1 MSWGKND
8 LLFTG
13 YSQDEKADVCDV
25 GKCVSGTRKHLQ
37 NAKLSSRSVN
47 AESVKDTSCTG
58 RTACTLLQRWIERA
72 PVQVRCPKSICKC
85 ENSPGG
91 TWCFS
96 YLRMIVHGAQK
107 YLPNR
112 QSCWTSHDRSLPA
125 QPVPLSEEP
134 LCRRTACADRGASA
148 ATVCTLVFSR
158 PVCSPC
164 RHEKARMRPL
174 FGRRAPHGSCLAGE
188 PGTTCC
194 RRLYRSAL
202 PSVVAAV

>member
-1 MSWGKND
+1 MYGDTIRFAPCLARKRQAQFRRRGEGDGFYASTKI
-8 LLFTG
+8 LQLTHLAA

-58 RTACTLLQRWIERA
+58 TTACTLLQRWIERA

-96 YLRMIVHGAQK
+96 YLRMIVHSAQK

-112 QSCWTSHDRSLPA
+112 QSCWTSHNRSLPA
-125 QPVPLSEEP
+125 QPVPLSGEP
-134 LCRRTACADRGASA
+134 LCRRA
-148 ATVCTLVFSR
+148 A
-158 PVCSPC
+158 
-164 RHEKARMRPL
+164 
-174 FGRRAPHGSCLAGE
+174 
-188 PGTTCC
+188 
-194 RRLYRSAL
+194 
-202 PSVVAAV
+202 